1 MVGHGDPIRYGIV
14 TSLARPENNI
24 TGISFLVDE
33 LGIKVLELLKEAVP
47 KVVRVA
53 FIVNPDN
60 PGADPWLERV
70 RATAPRLGI
79 VVRPVHLRTVPDLE
93 RELQALG
100 RERVDGIS
108 LVPEAFILTN
118 RQRILDFA
126 LAHGAPAV
134 APHPAFTSSGALLS
148 YSPHSLSIVRDVARY
163 VDRLLRGA
171 KPRDLPI
178 EQPSRFELVINL
190 KTAKALAVTIPPALL
205 LRADQIIE

>member
-1 MVGHGDPIRYGIV
+1 
-14 TSLARPENNI
+14 
-24 TGISFLVDE
+24 
-33 LGIKVLELLKEAVP
+33 
-47 KVVRVA
+47 
-53 FIVNPDN
+53 
-60 PGADPWLERV
+60 V

-134 APHPAFTSSGALLS
+134 APHPAFASSGALLS